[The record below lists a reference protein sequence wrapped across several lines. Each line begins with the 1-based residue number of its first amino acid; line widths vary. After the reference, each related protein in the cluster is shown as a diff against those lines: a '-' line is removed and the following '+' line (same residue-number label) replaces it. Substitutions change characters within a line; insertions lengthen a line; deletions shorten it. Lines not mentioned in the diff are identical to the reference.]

1 MNTHK
6 HTTNLKGLVALNN
19 LQIWADGGCRN
30 NGKPN
35 ALGGQ
40 GWVAVGDDTE
50 ITCNYG
56 SSKKLITNNQ
66 NEIMS
71 VTNALQSI
79 VNLKDGFSFEV
90 CMDSAYV
97 VNCIND
103 KWYVGWKKNG
113 WKNSKKKPVE
123 NKELW
128 IDLLKEVERFG
139 NRLTFSKTKGHSGVK
154 WNERADEL
162 ANKAM
167 DEHEERRSWGIE

>member
-1 MNTHK
+1 MMK
-6 HTTNLKGLVALNN
+6 K

-35 ALGGQ
+35 ALGGW
-40 GWVAVGDDTE
+40 GWVAVAVE
-50 ITCNYG
+50 IDEEIAFNYG
-56 SSKKLITNNQ
+56 SSPHLVTNNQ

-71 VTNALQSI
+71 ITNALQRI
-79 VNLKDGFSFEV
+79 VNIKDDFEFEV

-97 VNCIND
+97 VRAFKD
-103 KWYVGWKKNG
+103 DWVSGWKKNG
-113 WKNSKKKPVE
+113 WKNSKKEPVK

-128 IDLLKEVERFG
+128 IDLIKEVERFG
-139 NRLTFSKTKGHSGVK
+139 DRLTFSKTKGHSGIK

-167 DEHEERRSWGIE
+167 DEKESRWYGE

>member
-1 MNTHK
+1 M
-6 HTTNLKGLVALNN
+6 NN

-30 NGKPN
+30 NGKPD
-35 ALGGQ
+35 ALGGW
-40 GWVAVGDDTE
+40 GWVAVSVEHDTE
-50 ITCNYG
+50 VAWNYG
-56 SSKKLITNNQ
+56 SSKHLDTNNK

-79 VNLKDGFSFEV
+79 TNLKEGFEFEV
-90 CMDSAYV
+90 CMDSALV
-97 VNCIND
+97 VNCFKDN
-103 KWYVGWKKNG
+103 WHVGWKKNG
-113 WKNSKKKPVE
+113 WKNSKKEPVK

-139 NRLTFSKTKGHSGVK
+139 DRITFSKTKGHSGIK

-167 DEHEERRSWGIE
+167 DEREEKLRDLI